1 MKSKKAEHAKID
13 TIKVNESQLDRA
25 FKRALKAVQA
35 VSATAPSLEQELMRY
50 VKLQKEIKAEFGG
63 KLFLADGPPT
73 SVENI
78 RRFRTYIRMRGSATT
93 IIVNLIHELMRVH
106 GICPDHPH
114 LMCEQLRFDGGS
126 EQPKHLQGPPQQRLG
141 VQPTEER
148 SRRNA
153 VKNGHAN

>member
-1 MKSKKAEHAKID
+1 M
-13 TIKVNESQLDRA
+13 
-25 FKRALKAVQA
+25 
-35 VSATAPSLEQELMRY
+35 
-50 VKLQKEIKAEFGG
+50 KLQKEIKAEFGG

-106 GICPDHPH
+106 GFCPDHPH